1 MLAAAFIAAS
11 VSDDDLALP
20 ADFRGVVGVVRGDAE
35 PMVMAQGIAA
45 DQSLPTCSATKLLTS
60 ILVYQAVDKGR
71 LNLTDRAARHLP
83 ADVAKALGEST
94 IADLLY
100 HGSTLANPDSAER
113 PVFFTE
119 VAQRTDPT
127 VYFLS
132 LVRREEGVA
141 PGARHQYNNLDY
153 IALGMI
159 LERVEGKAYAQLL
172 EERLSRRLGLRHTR
186 LQTAANIAPGEPKHY
201 PYYAAA
207 AVFSSAADM
216 LKIAQA
222 LMAGKLVSRVRAE
235 EILTQGTRFGYVG
248 PGVFR
253 TRIGDEPIA
262 DRPGEIWEHQVR
274 FTLAPGKRAAA
285 YIFSDVKGAD
295 LGRVYMR
302 QGLSYDVTQW
312 AIR

>member
-1 MLAAAFIAAS
+1 MLVAALLAANAAN
-11 VSDDDLALP
+11 DDLILP
-20 ADFRGVVGVVRGDAE
+20 TDFRGVVGVVRGDAE
-35 PMVMAQGIAA
+35 PVVIAQGMEA
-45 DQSLPTCSATKLLTS
+45 DRSLPTCSATKLLTS
-60 ILVYQAVDKGR
+60 ILVHQAADKGR
-71 LNLTDRAARHLP
+71 LNLSDLAAKHLP
-83 ADVAKALGEST
+83 TEVADAVGEST
-94 IADLLY
+94 ISDLLY

-119 VAQRTDPT
+119 EAQGTDPT
-127 VYFLS
+127 VHFLS
-132 LVRREEGVA
+132 LAKREGGVS
-141 PGARHQYNNLDY
+141 PGSRHQYNNLDY

-159 LERVEGKAYAQLL
+159 LERVEGQSYAELVH
-172 EERLSRRLGLRHTR
+172 ERFSKRLGLRHTR
-186 LQTAANIAPGEPKHY
+186 LQTRASIAPGEPKHY

-216 LKIAQA
+216 LRIAQA

-235 EILTQGTRFGYVG
+235 EILTRGTRFGYVG

-274 FTLAPGKRAAA
+274 FTLAPGKRVAA
-285 YIFSDVKGAD
+285 YIFSDLKGAD

-302 QGLSYDVTQW
+302 QGLSYDVTAW
-312 AIR
+312 ALK